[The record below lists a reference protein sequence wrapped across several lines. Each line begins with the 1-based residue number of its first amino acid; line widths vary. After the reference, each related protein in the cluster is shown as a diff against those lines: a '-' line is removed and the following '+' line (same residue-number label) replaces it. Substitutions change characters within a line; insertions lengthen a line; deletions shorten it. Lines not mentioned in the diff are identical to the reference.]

1 MPTDAC
7 QSFYVCTGCGTK
19 LRPKSGDC
27 CVKGRPPIQAFGPMD
42 AKNFQVTFWHKDA
55 IRPAEAD
62 GVAFNANYLLR
73 DDLMVFLRGG
83 KSEGWLIN
91 ANLNSGFAWRPFKTN
106 EDLFG
111 FGAGWALPA
120 NSLLRDQYV
129 FEVFYRYQLT
139 SNLAFTPDLQYILR
153 PSGATPQIADAQG
166 GSGGVGMRDCCLAW
180 QQSHRSCIGQ

>member
-7 QSFYVCTGCGTK
+7 KSFYVCTGCGTK
-19 LRPKSGDC
+19 APAEERGDC

-42 AKNFQVTFWHKDA
+42 ANNFSGDVLAQGCRRFG
-55 IRPAEAD
+55 PAEAD

-153 PSGATPQIADAQG
+153 PSLDPTKQDVWVAGLRAR
-166 GSGGVGMRDCCLAW
+166 VVF
-180 QQSHRSCIGQ
+180 